1 MNSPLL
7 RVQTSILTFLAAA
20 FIGGCATLP
29 ERPQTPV
36 SFPGSEVKSEAR
48 APLLALAESWRHK
61 AREFEKTGDL
71 PKALKALEIVKTLSP
86 EDLESGTRIADLKNQ
101 LPAAADRHFQK
112 GLALFRNHSL
122 TLARKEFLAAIY
134 LKPDHAEALHFLKEK
149 LPGEDSLSYEMKRGE
164 TPREVSQKIYG
175 DPQKDFIIAYF
186 NELKGDGPVDFP
198 RSLKIPLL
206 SPVPQKGSP
215 APAKGVVSS
224 EDDKPPETR
233 AGLEKARGAYREHL
247 YEESAALT
255 ERILNADPTNRE
267 ARELMN
273 AAYYQWGKQLGQ
285 EKRYREALEA
295 FQRVDSGYK
304 DTPVQIAQSRKEMAD
319 AHYINGVKL
328 FTQEE
333 VEEAIQEW
341 EAALALEPK
350 HPKAKKDIESARN
363 LLQKLE
369 KIK

>member
-1 MNSPLL
+1 VNSPLL

-36 SFPGSEVKSEAR
+36 SSPGSEVKSEAR

-149 LPGEDSLSYEMKRGE
+149 LPGEDSLSYEMKKGE
-164 TPREVSQKIYG
+164 TLREVSQKIYG

-206 SPVPQKGSP
+206 SPVPKKDSP
-215 APAKGVVSS
+215 PPPRVSS
-224 EDDKPPETR
+224 APKTISRPRLGRALRKPGGLTGNIFTR
-233 AGLEKARGAYREHL
+233 KARL
-247 YEESAALT
+247 
-255 ERILNADPTNRE
+255 
-267 ARELMN
+267 
-273 AAYYQWGKQLGQ
+273 
-285 EKRYREALEA
+285 
-295 FQRVDSGYK
+295 
-304 DTPVQIAQSRKEMAD
+304 
-319 AHYINGVKL
+319 
-328 FTQEE
+328 
-333 VEEAIQEW
+333 
-341 EAALALEPK
+341 
-350 HPKAKKDIESARN
+350 
-363 LLQKLE
+363 
-369 KIK
+369 

>member
-1 MNSPLL
+1 MKSPLF
-7 RVQTSILTFLAAA
+7 RVQISILTFLAAA

-36 SFPGSEVKSEAR
+36 SSPGSEVKKEAR
-48 APLLALAESWRHK
+48 DPLLALAESWRLK
-61 AREFEKTGDL
+61 AREFEKNGDL
-71 PKALKALEIVKTLSP
+71 PKALKALEIVNTLSP
-86 EDLESGTRIADLKNQ
+86 GDLGSGARIADLKNQ
-101 LPAAADRHFQK
+101 ISAAADRHFQK

-122 TLARKEFLAAIY
+122 ALARKEFLAAIY

-149 LPGEDSLSYEMKRGE
+149 LPGEDSVSYEMKNGE
-164 TPREVSQKIYG
+164 TLRQVSQKIYG

-186 NELKGDGPVDFP
+186 NGLKGDGPIDFP

-215 APAKGVVSS
+215 ASAKGVVSP
-224 EDDKPPETR
+224 EYDKPPEIQ

-255 ERILNADPTNRE
+255 EKILNADPTNRE

-273 AAYYQWGKQLGQ
+273 AAYYQWGKRLGQ
-285 EKRYREALEA
+285 EKRYREAMEA

-304 DTPVQIAQSRKEMAD
+304 DTPVQIAQNRKEMAE

-341 EAALALEPK
+341 EAALTLEPK